1 MNNQEFVNVVAS
13 KLNLSKKDSKEL
25 VDTVFDTVFESLV
38 EHGVAPLGNNGK
50 LVVKERAGR
59 KGYNPKLLKE
69 LKEQGVPEEEAKQQ
83 AEIYIEA
90 AKVPSYK
97 PSKKI
102 KAELN

>member
-1 MNNQEFVNVVAS
+1 MNNQELGNVLAS
-13 KLNLSKKDSKEL
+13 NYELSKKEGKEL
-25 VDTVFDTVFESLV
+25 VEFIFDTLFDSLV
-38 EHGVAPLGNNGK
+38 ENGEVSLGK
-50 LVVKERAGR
+50 LGKLITKERAGR

-69 LKEQGVPEEEAKQQ
+69 LKEKGVPEEEAKRQ